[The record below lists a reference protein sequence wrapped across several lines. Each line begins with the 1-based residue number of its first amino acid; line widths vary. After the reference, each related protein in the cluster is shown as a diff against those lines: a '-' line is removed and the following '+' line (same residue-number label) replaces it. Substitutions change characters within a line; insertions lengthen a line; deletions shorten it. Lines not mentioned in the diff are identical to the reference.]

1 MTSQSFPSVCVC
13 ELSCVHVCV
22 YGITKLFKG
31 ARLEGLINSMEATFL
46 SSAGLRALNGKHR
59 SLKTSNLSA
68 SSLFTTANEEKNLSL
83 CHFSLWPFSSTF
95 LSTRWTKVSS
105 LLKVSKKQKTRRTP
119 FIKAF
124 VKSTDFKII
133 CRGPDRAGNIQH
145 WLRDALLA
153 CVCAWEKKS
162 ER

>member
-1 MTSQSFPSVCVC
+1 MYYLPNSLVYFSVQKKRTVSHRTGERRWARLTEEKLIDGQIDDITKLSIGVCVC
-13 ELSCVHVCV
+13 ELSGVHVCV

-83 CHFSLWPFSSTF
+83 SPSLSLPFFSLTLLPHFSFN
-95 LSTRWTKVSS
+95 KM
-105 LLKVSKKQKTRRTP
+105 
-119 FIKAF
+119 
-124 VKSTDFKII
+124 D
-133 CRGPDRAGNIQH
+133 
-145 WLRDALLA
+145 
-153 CVCAWEKKS
+153 
-162 ER
+162 